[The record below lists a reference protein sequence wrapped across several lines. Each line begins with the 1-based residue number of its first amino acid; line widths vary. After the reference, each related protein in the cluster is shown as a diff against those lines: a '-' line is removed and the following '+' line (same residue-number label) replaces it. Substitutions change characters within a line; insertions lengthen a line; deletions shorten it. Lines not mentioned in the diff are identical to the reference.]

1 MSQNLPLL
9 QTMLINSA
17 TQTKY
22 GSTASFF
29 CVTELKLSLLRLK
42 GYAIDTAKVYKAVR
56 PASRQ
61 KLINSRKATSLFRKE
76 TKFITHNVSVF
87 ISSIIPE
94 LYFSEPMD
102 LS

>member
-9 QTMLINSA
+9 QTMLINSP

-29 CVTELKLSLLRLK
+29 CVTKLKLSLLRLQ

-56 PASRQ
+56 PTRRQ
-61 KLINSRKATSLFRKE
+61 KLINSRKTTSLFRKE